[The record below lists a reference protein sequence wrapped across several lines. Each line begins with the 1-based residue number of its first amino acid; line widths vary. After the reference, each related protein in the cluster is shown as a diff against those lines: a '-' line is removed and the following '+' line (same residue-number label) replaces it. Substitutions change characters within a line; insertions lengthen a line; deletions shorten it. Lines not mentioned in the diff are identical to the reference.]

1 MAFQTGM
8 TDGCYIG
15 QTAYAITQLPN
26 NGNEA
31 VAQKWVAVL
40 SESRELALT
49 ISNDCIYGSDFLHGE
64 LRLSLLRGAAYSALQ
79 EVKIPTV
86 PQDRFYPRI
95 DQGERI
101 FHFWLN
107 GGQNKTRLDLIDFEA
122 LAHNEKP
129 FALSFFR
136 MEKVKN
142 RFRILLS
149 DPRVT
154 LGAFKKAEDGDGFV
168 IRLYESCGEIRQVR
182 IILPYYHAE
191 TEITLHPFE
200 VATVRYSIAK
210 KQFLPNTLLEHEIN
224 NT

>member
-1 MAFQTGM
+1 
-8 TDGCYIG
+8 
-15 QTAYAITQLPN
+15 
-26 NGNEA
+26 
-31 VAQKWVAVL
+31 
-40 SESRELALT
+40 
-49 ISNDCIYGSDFLHGE
+49 
-64 LRLSLLRGAAYSALQ
+64 LLRGAAYSGLQ

-86 PQDRFYPRI
+86 PQDRFTPRF
-95 DQGERI
+95 DQGERT

-107 GGQNKTRLDLIDFEA
+107 GGQRKTRLDLIDFEA
-122 LAHNEKP
+122 LALNEKP
-129 FALSFFR
+129 FALSFFPHGDG
-136 MEKVKN
+136 KKPLPG
-142 RFRILLS
+142 ILLS

-154 LGAFKKAEDGDGFV
+154 LGAFKRAEDGDGFV